1 VRYPPDRKSK
11 TRERILDAAANLIR
25 LQGIEETG
33 VDAVMKA
40 AGLTAGGFYA
50 HFRSKDALVTDA
62 VDRAGQMSFRRWFSG
77 LEALHGRAFAREL
90 VARYL
95 STEHRGDREHGCIL
109 PTLGSDMARAK
120 RPTRKRFEQR
130 LAGLLELIARHT
142 EGEPGVHREQILAT
156 VALSIGGVV
165 LSRAVNDRA
174 LSDEILK
181 ASRSGAHALLGLTPR
196 RGAPRRAGG
205 RK

>member
-1 VRYPPDRKSK
+1 MRYPPDRKSK

-25 LQGIEETG
+25 RQGIEETG
-33 VDAVMKA
+33 VDDVMKA
-40 AGLTAGGFYA
+40 AGLTAGGFYS

-62 VDRAGQMSFRRWFSG
+62 VDRAGQRSFQHWFSG
-77 LEALHGRAFAREL
+77 LEALSGPAFSREL

-95 STEHRGDREHGCIL
+95 SPEHRGDREHGCIL

-120 RPTRKRFEQR
+120 RPTRRRFERR
-130 LAGLLELIARHT
+130 LEGLLDLIAAHT
-142 EGEPGVHREQILAT
+142 QGASGPDREAILAT

-174 LSDEILK
+174 FSDEILK

-196 RGAPRRAGG
+196 RGRR
-205 RK
+205 RP